1 MFEAMIVL
9 LDISLM
15 VSHRL
20 ENLAML
26 PVRIV
31 SAWMQMIAK
40 IAIYLIRIR
49 IILDLENACQ
59 GLAIQIAVILS

>member
-31 SAWMQMIAK
+31 SARMQMIAK